1 MAKKRKRSTKKL
13 GLKILAGLAAISMI
27 MSVVAMFLV

>member
-1 MAKKRKRSTKKL
+1 MGKKRRRSKQKM
-13 GLKILAGLAAISMI
+13 GVKILAGLAAISMI